1 MSLLW
6 VSMAVLVGFLVPT
19 QIGVNGRLGVFLES
33 PILAALVSF
42 TVGATSLL
50 FVTSAFGMFS
60 SAAGKWVGVPLVYF
74 TGGLIG
80 AVIVSASSFL
90 APQLGSTTYLSIA
103 IASQLLFS
111 LVLDVYGLAGFEK
124 RTLAWQQV
132 AGVFL
137 LVLGTLLVVRYRV

>member
-6 VSMAVLVGFLVPT
+6 LSLAVLVGFLVPT
-19 QIGVNGRLGVFLES
+19 QIGINGRLGIFLES

-50 FVTSAFGMFS
+50 FVTSVSGIF
-60 SAAGKWVGVPLVYF
+60 SAAAGQWAGIPLVYF
-74 TGGLIG
+74 SGGLIG

-103 IASQLLFS
+103 IASQLVFS
-111 LVLDVYGLAGFEK
+111 LAIDVYGLAGFEK
-124 RTLAWQQV
+124 RNLAWQQV

>member
-19 QIGVNGRLGVFLES
+19 QIGINGRLGVFLES

-50 FVTSAFGMFS
+50 FVTSALGIFS
-60 SAAGKWVGVPLVYF
+60 LAAGKWDGVPLVYF

-80 AVIVSASSFL
+80 AFIVSASSFSR
-90 APQLGSTTYLSIA
+90 STVRFNYL
-103 IASQLLFS
+103 
-111 LVLDVYGLAGFEK
+111 FEHCHS
-124 RTLAWQQV
+124 
-132 AGVFL
+132 
-137 LVLGTLLVVRYRV
+137 